1 MPQLHVPLPLCRT
14 EHGFG
19 IGIRG
24 EDDIHQIKKSE
35 IKTPERAYT
44 RESGVIKRP
53 PCDTPM
59 PYMTPMPYIEPQDAF

>member
-35 IKTPERAYT
+35 IKTPERAYIGYS
-44 RESGVIKRP
+44 RGGE
-53 PCDTPM
+53 
-59 PYMTPMPYIEPQDAF
+59 